1 MNSGK
6 ANVRSANKVLAI
18 TTVSHM
24 MQHIFLGTSILFPLI
39 VSELNLGYTEFGIA
53 IAVSSLIGGL
63 FQTFFSMIS
72 RRIARHVLL
81 GLGNILLSSGT
92 FLTGVSHNFFH
103 FLTARTVANVGT
115 APQHPVGTSIVSE
128 RFDRESVGRAIGI
141 HYGLAYIGN
150 IIGPLVATFLVV
162 YVGWRGILYIFSIP
176 ALIVGLTVIL
186 YLSEEA
192 KRDYSDQEGTTSS
205 LKSDIIALAKT
216 KSVIPII
223 VTQALLS
230 GGTDLGIITT
240 YTPLFL
246 ADALKLDV
254 YQMGIFYTIGL
265 VGGVVGP
272 VLLSRYTGRTGYLRT
287 ATLSSFVALV
297 LVYLLSLY
305 DSANPVLAFH
315 LFFLGLASF
324 ALPTLLQSHLVRI
337 THEYRRDLVVGIFF
351 TVGYGFSSLW
361 TGIIG
366 YIIDFFSS
374 FAPAF
379 ILMGTLGLIA
389 FVLLMD
395 QTRKLG

>member
-1 MNSGK
+1 
-6 ANVRSANKVLAI
+6 
-18 TTVSHM
+18 
-24 MQHIFLGTSILFPLI
+24 
-39 VSELNLGYTEFGIA
+39 
-53 IAVSSLIGGL
+53 
-63 FQTFFSMIS
+63 MIS
-72 RRIARHVLL
+72 RRMARHVLL
-81 GLGNILLSSGT
+81 GLGNILLSFGT

-115 APQHPVGTSIVSE
+115 APQHPMGTSMVSE

-141 HYGLAYIGN
+141 HYGLAYVGN
-150 IIGPLVATFLVV
+150 IIGPMFATFLVV

-176 ALIVGLTVIL
+176 AFFVGLTVIL
-186 YLSEEA
+186 YLNEDE
-192 KRDYSDQEGTTSS
+192 KRDYSGRAGTSSS
-205 LKSDIIALAKT
+205 LKSDVIALART
-216 KSVIPII
+216 KSVVPII

-254 YQMGIFYTIGL
+254 YQRGIFFTIGL

-272 VLLSRYTGRTGYLRT
+272 VLLSRYAGRTGYLRT
-287 ATLSSFVALV
+287 ATLSSFVALI
-297 LVYLLSLY
+297 LVYLLSVY

-337 THEYRRDLVVGIFF
+337 TQEYRRDLAVGIFF

-361 TGIIG
+361 AGIIG
-366 YIIDFFSS
+366 YMIDFCSS

-389 FVLLMD
+389 FILLID

>member
-1 MNSGK
+1 LNAGK
-6 ANVRSANKVLAI
+6 ARVRSANSVLAVA
-18 TTVSHM
+18 TVSHM

-39 VSELNLGYTEFGIA
+39 VSELALNYTEFGIA

-63 FQTFFSMIS
+63 FQTVFSMLS
-72 RRIARHVLL
+72 RRVARHVLL

-103 FLTARTVANVGT
+103 FLSARTVANVGT
-115 APQHPVGTSIVSE
+115 APQHPMGTSIVSE
-128 RFDRESVGRAIGI
+128 RFDRESVGKAIGI
-141 HYGLAYIGN
+141 HYGLAYVGN
-150 IIGPLVATFLVV
+150 IIGPLFATFLVV
-162 YVGWRGILYIFSIP
+162 YVGWRGILFIFSIP
-176 ALIVGLTVIL
+176 AFIVGFTVIL
-186 YLSEEA
+186 YLKEDRR
-192 KRDYSDQEGTTSS
+192 RDSSGRAGTTSS
-205 LKSDIIALAKT
+205 LKSDIIALAET

-246 ADALKLDV
+246 ADAMKLDI
-254 YQMGIFYTIGL
+254 YQRGIFYTIGL

-272 VLLSRYTGRTGYLRT
+272 VLLGRYAGKTGYLRT
-287 ATLSSFVALV
+287 ATFSSFIALV

-305 DSANPVLAFH
+305 DSANPVLALH

-337 THEYRRDLVVGIFF
+337 TQEYRRDLVVGIFF

-361 TGIIG
+361 AAAIG
-366 YIIDFFSS
+366 YIIDVYSS

-379 ILMGTLGLIA
+379 ILMGTLGLAASII
-389 FVLLMD
+389 LID
-395 QTRKLG
+395 QNRKLG